1 MCSPSPLHHVPTD
14 VEKAAEFVPA
24 IKEETYVSMMPRIC
38 ALEIA
43 LEAAQWKEG
52 THFIW
57 STGRAEGFERWNQK
71 VLRVADTGPL
81 AALKPEQLREAMSA
95 QWK

>member
-1 MCSPSPLHHVPTD
+1 MAQRENFPTVID
-14 VEKAAEFVPA
+14 VEQAAEFVPA

-52 THFIW
+52 SDFIW
-57 STGRAEGFERWNQK
+57 TTGKEEGFERWNQK
-71 VLRVADTGPL
+71 VLRVANTGPL
-81 AALKPEQLREAMSA
+81 AALTPDQLREAMSA